1 MHGIPSR
8 SQEPNI
14 RAVILDYGEV
24 LSHPPDRGAIAVMAG
39 VLAVPVER
47 FLRLYGSHR
56 YPYDRGDLSGEQ
68 YWLALAAEAGV
79 SLTSEQIDHLRQTD
93 VAMWSNLNPV
103 MLRWAGE
110 LRQSG
115 IRTAVLSNMHQDMV
129 AFARAQFEWLA
140 SFDCMVLS
148 SELRMAKPDAEIFH
162 YCLHCLEVQAH
173 EALFVDDREPN
184 VQAARAL
191 GIVALCA
198 NSPDSLRKQLQLMGW
213 PAPLPG

>member
-1 MHGIPSR
+1 MCSDRRSAALCNRVRPSLYGRSFDSLKARCLRWAGSRKSVASGSSDTEVRSSVCYVRKMHGIRSR

-39 VLAVPVER
+39 VLAVPVDR

-68 YWLALAAEAGV
+68 YWSALAADAGV
-79 SLTSEQIDHLRQTD
+79 SLTSEQIDYLRRTD

-110 LRQSG
+110 LRRSG
-115 IRTAVLSNMHQDMV
+115 VGRRCCRICIKTWWLSPVRN
-129 AFARAQFEWLA
+129 
-140 SFDCMVLS
+140 S
-148 SELRMAKPDAEIFH
+148 SGWRISIAW
-162 YCLHCLEVQAH
+162 YCL
-173 EALFVDDREPN
+173 R
-184 VQAARAL
+184 
-191 GIVALCA
+191 
-198 NSPDSLRKQLQLMGW
+198 S
-213 PAPLPG
+213 